1 MIHSIR
7 SGQKAGWQKKEEA
20 SENVG
25 AAWNQRGIRS
35 FWPILRLS
43 EEMPLA
49 DLILATLDL

>member
-1 MIHSIR
+1 MIYSIR
-7 SGQKAGWQKKEEA
+7 SGQKAGWQKKERA
-20 SENVG
+20 SKNVG